1 MPITCDEL
9 FKTVEGNADP
19 DLKYCVTFS
28 MMEIYNECVRDLL
41 IKNNPK
47 GGLPVSYMISLCSSG
62 AGYICNRKLRTF
74 VNYVLSKTTYFRKLR
89 DLKGY

>member
-19 DLKYCVTFS
+19 NMKHCVSFS
-28 MMEIYNECVRDLL
+28 MLEIYNECVRDLL

-47 GGLPVSYMISLCSSG
+47 GGLAVSLLCI
-62 AGYICNRKLRTF
+62 YLNNFNEEL
-74 VNYVLSKTTYFRKLR
+74 
-89 DLKGY
+89 